1 MQQVPLPVQVRRHR
15 PAQYLPPHAEVGKS
29 TFITQFTEQSTRN
42 TYLPTQTVHFASRA
56 MQLNE
61 LTIKCQ
67 VWDVVMN
74 ADENERGESVKGLG
88 DSLCKKAAAV
98 LLLFDVTD
106 RPSFERLERGIR
118 ELKTVVGEGTV
129 IALVGNKTDLEE
141 Q

>member
-1 MQQVPLPVQVRRHR
+1 MQV
-15 PAQYLPPHAEVGKS
+15 
-29 TFITQFTEQSTRN
+29 
-42 TYLPTQTVHFASRA
+42 
-56 MQLNE
+56 NE

-74 ADENERGESVKGLG
+74 ADENDRGESMKGLG

-98 LLLFDVTD
+98 MLLFDVTD

-129 IALVGNKTDLEE
+129 IAVIGNKTDLEE